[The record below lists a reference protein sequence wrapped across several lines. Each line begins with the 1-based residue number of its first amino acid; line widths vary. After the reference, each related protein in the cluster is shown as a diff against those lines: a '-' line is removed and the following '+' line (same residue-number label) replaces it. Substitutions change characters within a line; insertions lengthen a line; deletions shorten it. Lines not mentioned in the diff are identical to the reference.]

1 MSEETRNEA
10 AGDAEAMDLPVPDD
24 VPEGHRSGF
33 VALVGRANVGK
44 STLLNR
50 LVGVKL
56 AITSPVPQ
64 TTRHRILGVRTLPNG
79 QIAFLDTPGFH
90 RPHRQLGEVMLE
102 RAKEVLDEADVICW
116 LIDAAAGPGPGDRWV
131 LDQVDPKNRRQPVL
145 FVPNKIDLA
154 NKGKL
159 LPLIEQAVGEW
170 GCVEA
175 VPVSAATG
183 ENCDR
188 LLEVMLSYLPEGPR
202 LFPENFLT
210 DQDEK
215 LIIAEIIREKL
226 LHELRQ
232 EVPYAVAVTVER
244 LEERE
249 DGLLEIGA
257 LVLVERDT
265 HKGIVIG
272 KGGSRLK
279 KVGTYARRELEDRLG
294 RKVFLELWVKVK
306 PDWRDKTG
314 VLRELGLY

>member
-1 MSEETRNEA
+1 MSEGMDGG
-10 AGDAEAMDLPVPDD
+10 AGGPGMGVTGD

-33 VALVGRANVGK
+33 AALVGRANVGK

-56 AITSPVPQ
+56 AIASPVPQ
-64 TTRHRILGVRTLPNG
+64 TTRHRILGVRTLREG
-79 QIAFLDTPGFH
+79 QVASLDTPGFH
-90 RPHRQLGEVMLE
+90 RPRRRLGEVMLE
-102 RAKEVLDEADVICW
+102 RARQVLDEADVVCW
-116 LIDAAAGPGPGDRWV
+116 VVDAAAGVGPGDRWV
-131 LDQVDPKNRRQPVL
+131 LEQIDPPRRGRPVL
-145 FVPNKIDLA
+145 FVPNKIDLV

-159 LPLIEQAVGEW
+159 LPMIEQAVGEW

-183 ENCDR
+183 ENCER
-188 LLEVMLSYLPEGPR
+188 LLEVIVSHLPEGPR
-202 LFPENFLT
+202 LFPEGFLT
-210 DQDEK
+210 DQDQRQ
-215 LIIAEIIREKL
+215 IIAEIIREKL

-244 LEERE
+244 LTERE
-249 DGLLEIGA
+249 DGLLEVGA
-257 LVLVERDT
+257 LILVERDS

-272 KGGSRLK
+272 RGGSRLK
-279 KVGTYARRELEDRLG
+279 KVGTLARRELEDRLG

-306 PDWRDKTG
+306 PDWRDRTG